1 MTIHLVSLYFETES
15 QRILDIKFEIGMA
28 RMPLYILYNDD
39 KNTAPI
45 IRAEN
50 FFLECYDGIEEIRDL
65 VLHNSDKKNQDIV
78 LNATCT
84 LNKCNQKINIYHV
97 SPFGKDVV
105 TAWYGK
111 MAMSELPEVYL
122 YADNHFFY
130 WWRITPV
137 NSAQIAFQKLL
148 QRLDASPLLVL
159 SDN

>member
-1 MTIHLVSLYFETES
+1 MTIHLASLYFETES

-84 LNKCNQKINIYHV
+84 LNKCIV
-97 SPFGKDVV
+97 
-105 TAWYGK
+105 
-111 MAMSELPEVYL
+111 
-122 YADNHFFY
+122 
-130 WWRITPV
+130 ITV
-137 NSAQIAFQKLL
+137 EIL
-148 QRLDASPLLVL
+148 
-159 SDN
+159 